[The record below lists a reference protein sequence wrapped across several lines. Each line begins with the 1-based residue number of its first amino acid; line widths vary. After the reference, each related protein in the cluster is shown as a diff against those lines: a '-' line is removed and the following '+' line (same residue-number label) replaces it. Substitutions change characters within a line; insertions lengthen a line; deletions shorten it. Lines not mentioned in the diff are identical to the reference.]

1 MKCIKD
7 LHLEMFLSFNLKVAN
22 DNTVL
27 IDSCRLFHN
36 LGLLLLS
43 KPQLLTCYYS
53 RAKLQS
59 VPSFPGGGST
69 STHLKFQSIEAEGQQ

>member
-36 LGLLLLS
+36 LGLLVLS
-43 KPQLLTCYYS
+43 KPQLLTCYYTVEPNS
-53 RAKLQS
+53 NQW
-59 VPSFPGGGST
+59 P
-69 STHLKFQSIEAEGQQ
+69 HFQEVAVLAHI